1 MIERI
6 KKIIQYYN
14 LSISSFAIRIGA
26 NQVTLNQQINGDR
39 KISLDTVTKILD
51 SFENISSEWL
61 LKGQGPMW
69 KEKCSSVP
77 VREKTS
83 PGLKADF
90 TGENPNG
97 CKNRNN
103 CFYKMLEEK
112 DLQIA
117 RFQKEI
123 AKFQE
128 QHDKLIT
135 VIENLTKRE

>member
-6 KKIIQYYN
+6 RKIIQYYN
-14 LSISSFAIRIGA
+14 LSISSFASKIGT

-51 SFENISSEWL
+51 SFENISPEWL
-61 LKGQGPMW
+61 LKGEGPMW
-69 KEKCSSVP
+69 KENFSP
-77 VREKTS
+77 APAREKTPS
-83 PGLKADF
+83 GLKTGFA
-90 TGENPNG
+90 GENPDG
-97 CKNRNN
+97 CKNTNN

-128 QHDKLIT
+128 QHDRLIT
-135 VIENLTKRE
+135 VIENLTKKK